1 MYNQSI
7 QSSTFPSKWKTSI
20 VIPIP
25 KVNNPRYA
33 SDMRPISLIPLP
45 GKILELMINS
55 KLKTYMANNNVLSEN
70 QHDFRKSHSTITSI
84 CTLLYNT
91 YHNANT
97 LKDIYFIY
105 LDLKKAFDT
114 VSHNI
119 LLGKLG
125 NIGLDQNTISWFSSN
140 LQERKQYVKFNNK
153 NSNTLDVT
161 YGVPQG
167 SILGPTLFSLYINDL
182 TELLP
187 STKILLYAE
196 DTVLYGRYPR
206 P

>member
-7 QSSTFPSKWKTSI
+7 QRSTFPSKWKTSI

-55 KLKTYMANNNVLSEN
+55 RLKTYMANNNVLSEN

-84 CTLLYNT
+84 CTLLYNI

-97 LKDIYFIY
+97 LKDTYFIY

-125 NIGLDQNTISWFSSN
+125 NIGLDQKYNF
-140 LQERKQYVKFNNK
+140 L
-153 NSNTLDVT
+153 
-161 YGVPQG
+161 
-167 SILGPTLFSLYINDL
+167 
-182 TELLP
+182 
-187 STKILLYAE
+187 
-196 DTVLYGRYPR
+196 VL
-206 P
+206 